1 MKSNLK
7 VKFLQH
13 LNTKKNNGGF
23 TLIELLVVI
32 IIIGILTAIALP
44 SFLNQSNKAKLTEA
58 KNTVRSVSES
68 QKAFFVEEASF
79 ITEGNIAQLI
89 EDKIVTQA
97 LSDVPAEE
105 AWLEALGIA
114 VDGTE
119 TANYFYR
126 QEEPDSG
133 TLSVNA
139 IPRTKTMDNA
149 DGDNT
154 SAAHKAYIG
163 GLTVVRNS
171 VDQIYCEALE
181 SPVDQGP
188 TGQDAL
194 DLSAGT
200 EASCPDDNY
209 RPSRPDDN

>member
-13 LNTKKNNGGF
+13 LNSKKNNGGF

-79 ITEGNIAQLI
+79 ITEDNIATLI
-89 EDKIVTQA
+89 QDKIVTEA
-97 LSDVPAEE
+97 LADVPENE

-126 QEEPDSG
+126 QTEPDPG
-133 TLSVNA
+133 ALSVNA

-149 DGDNT
+149 DGDNST
-154 SAAHKAYIG
+154 AAHKAYLG

-188 TGQDAL
+188 TGQDQL
-194 DLSAGT
+194 TLSAG
-200 EASCPDDNY
+200 EKAACPADNF
-209 RPSRPDDN
+209 RPSRPEDG